1 MKRRKT
7 AAGLLAASLLV
18 GAAPVVTN
26 AAPVR
31 IVSTSITEQSSSG
44 YRVNVTF
51 SADAG
56 VILHRSMFQS
66 VPIKEKAVHILR
78 IFMYMIDR
86 DSLR

>member
-1 MKRRKT
+1 MKRRNT

-56 VILHRSMFQS
+56 VSRVMMPPCPARQSSFQ
-66 VPIKEKAVHILR
+66 A
-78 IFMYMIDR
+78 DR
-86 DSLR
+86 QSSQNHC